1 MDHWVLLCKQPHLT
15 TQKQASVNHPFCR
28 ESFQQSG
35 CSGYFVSLLLP
46 VYGVSHS
53 LHHHVP
59 LIAVGGL
66 LRRCEDA
73 DRYIHIETTLKWSS
87 LRPVSLWPQTIQTDN
102 AVSAKLPAPC
112 MHVLYVYVYGCQAC
126 AKVRIWNFNSSHSK
140 NWNFNFIIAPPPQ
153 DGELAGS
160 GIKFI
165 AVQR

>member
-66 LRRCEDA
+66 LPRCEDA

-112 MHVLYVYVYGCQAC
+112 MHVCVCLCMCMG
-126 AKVRIWNFNSSHSK
+126 VRLVQK
-140 NWNFNFIIAPPPQ
+140 
-153 DGELAGS
+153 S
-160 GIKFI
+160 GFGILMQVI
-165 AVQR
+165 RRIGILILL